1 MRKTPFGLIAAPFTP
16 MDKEG
21 NLKLDVIDT
30 YAKHITKSHLSGV
43 FICGTSGEATSLS
56 VKERKAVLEKW
67 ISQAESNIKII
78 CHVGSNSINDSIE
91 LASHAQ
97 ATGAK
102 AIGSFA
108 PSFFKPSNAKEL
120 VDFLAPIAAAA
131 PDLPFYY
138 YNIPSFTGVNIPV
151 SEVLAMADMFIPTFA
166 GVKYTHYDLYDM
178 QKCIAYG
185 GCKYEILHGYDETLL
200 CGLSLGVN
208 SAVGS
213 TYNHIPK
220 IYQNIIDAFDEND
233 IEKAREWQQFSVRFV
248 NILIKYGGG
257 VRGGKALM
265 KLIGLDCG
273 PCRLPINNFDGN
285 ELNNY
290 KKDLEEIDFFKYCE
304 KIEL

>member
-1 MRKTPFGLIAAPFTP
+1 MRKKPFGLIAAPFTP

-21 NLKLDVIDT
+21 NIKLDVIDK

-43 FICGTSGEATSLS
+43 FICGTTGEAASLS
-56 VKERKAVLEKW
+56 VKERKSVLEKW
-67 ISQAESNIKII
+67 ISCAGSDIKIF
-78 CHVGSNSINDSIE
+78 CHVGSNSIYDSIE
-91 LASHAQ
+91 LSAHAQ
-97 ATGAK
+97 KMGAN
-102 AIGSFA
+102 AIGAFA
-108 PSFFKPSNAKEL
+108 PSFFKPSNANEL
-120 VDFLAPIAAAA
+120 VNFLAPIAAAA
-131 PDLPFYY
+131 PNLPFYY

-151 SEVLAMADMFIPTFA
+151 SEVLAISEKQIPTFA
-166 GVKYTHYDLYDM
+166 GVKYTHFDLYDM

-185 GCKYEILHGYDETLL
+185 GGKYEILHGYDETLL

-220 IYQNIIDAFDEND
+220 IYQNIVDAFDENN
-233 IEKAREWQQFSVRFV
+233 IEKARQWQQLSVRFV

-265 KLIGLDCG
+265 KLIGMDCG
-273 PCRLPINNFDGN
+273 QCRLPINNFDDN
-285 ELNNY
+285 ELINY

-304 KIEL
+304 KI